1 VTKNYWWSGVTRDV
15 KKYMNRCDI
24 YQKMKNQTEAL
35 DFITK
40 LLLITG
46 KDAILVVCN
55 KLSKMIY
62 FAVTTEE
69 TLAE

>member
-62 FAVTTEE
+62 FVVTTEE

>member
-1 VTKNYWWSGVTRDV
+1 
-15 KKYMNRCDI
+15 MNRCDI

>member
-55 KLSKMIY
+55 KLSKIIY

>member
-1 VTKNYWWSGVTRDV
+1 MTKNYWWSGVTRDV

-35 DFITK
+35 DLITK